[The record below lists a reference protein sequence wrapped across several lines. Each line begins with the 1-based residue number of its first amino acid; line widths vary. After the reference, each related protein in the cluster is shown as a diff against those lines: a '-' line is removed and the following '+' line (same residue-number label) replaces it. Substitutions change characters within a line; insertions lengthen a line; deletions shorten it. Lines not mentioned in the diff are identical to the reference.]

1 MATSGTNTG
10 SSVTVSGG
18 GNPGNYIFTNW
29 QWASQSVS
37 GNYSTINWQTYF
49 HFNGDD
55 ADLDNGYTN
64 SNAGMLWQ
72 NTGRVHSFTGNF
84 TTRDLGLASGTFTI
98 GHDANGNQTLNLS
111 NSIAVYASG
120 TSSGSGSWALP
131 RIPLAPGLYGM
142 TADSITTTSARLGAE
157 ITSFGHGTGA
167 TLEMFQKKHTDS
179 GYTSLGAQADA
190 AGYNYWSATGLQP
203 ATLYDYIC
211 NVSNNNGDFA
221 QFPSQSFTTLVNNT
235 MAVIDPF

>member
-1 MATSGTNTG
+1 MATSGSFSGNTF
-10 SSVTVSGG
+10 TI
-18 GNPGNYIFTNW
+18 GNQPNNYIFTNW
-29 QWASQSVS
+29 QLASQNTS

-49 HFNGDD
+49 HFNGAD
-55 ADLDNGYTN
+55 ADLNNGNTN
-64 SNAGMLWQ
+64 SNVGMLWQ
-72 NTGRVHSFTGNF
+72 NTGLVHAFTHTF
-84 TTRDLGLASGTFTI
+84 TVRDITLASGTFTI
-98 GHDANGNQTLNLS
+98 GHDANGNQNLSLS
-111 NSIAVYASG
+111 NSIDIYQIG

-142 TADSITTTSARLGAE
+142 SVDSITTQSARLGAE
-157 ITSFGHGTGA
+157 ITSFGHGTSA
-167 TLEMFQKKHTDS
+167 TLEMFYKLHTDS

-190 AGYNYWSATGLQP
+190 AGYNYWTVTGLTP

-211 NVSNNNGDFA
+211 NVTNNNGDFA